1 MHNHNSLFIIRIIA
15 TPWEH
20 QGWTLKNGLDAH
32 ILGPRKQ
39 NFLVFTFVPFP
50 SVLQTLFSMMSCNII
65 DEIFLF
71 SVQYALGN
79 NKCILICK
87 TLIPIYGSQTSH
99 GWRGRHYNTRLLY
112 PESDG
117 YTKINPLPTVTS
129 ALAMATPEA
138 PFGVHSS
145 SPVGSCTISD
155 MTAAFWWC
163 SGSQAI
169 WLGFELVW
177 KYKVKV

>member
-1 MHNHNSLFIIRIIA
+1 MHNHNSLFITRIIA

-20 QGWTLKNGLDAH
+20 QGWTLENGLDAH

-79 NKCILICK
+79 NKCILIC
-87 TLIPIYGSQTSH
+87 
-99 GWRGRHYNTRLLY
+99 
-112 PESDG
+112 
-117 YTKINPLPTVTS
+117 
-129 ALAMATPEA
+129 
-138 PFGVHSS
+138 
-145 SPVGSCTISD
+145 
-155 MTAAFWWC
+155 
-163 SGSQAI
+163 
-169 WLGFELVW
+169 
-177 KYKVKV
+177 

>member
-1 MHNHNSLFIIRIIA
+1 MHNHNSLFITRIIA

-20 QGWTLKNGLDAH
+20 QGWTLENGLDAH

-65 DEIFLF
+65 DENFLF

-87 TLIPIYGSQTSH
+87 TLIPIYGSH
-99 GWRGRHYNTRLLY
+99 GWRGRHYNTRLSLQPDPLTNLY
-112 PESDG
+112 
-117 YTKINPLPTVTS
+117 YTWTGHLPRVWR
-129 ALAMATPEA
+129 
-138 PFGVHSS
+138 VH
-145 SPVGSCTISD
+145 
-155 MTAAFWWC
+155 
-163 SGSQAI
+163 
-169 WLGFELVW
+169 
-177 KYKVKV
+177 